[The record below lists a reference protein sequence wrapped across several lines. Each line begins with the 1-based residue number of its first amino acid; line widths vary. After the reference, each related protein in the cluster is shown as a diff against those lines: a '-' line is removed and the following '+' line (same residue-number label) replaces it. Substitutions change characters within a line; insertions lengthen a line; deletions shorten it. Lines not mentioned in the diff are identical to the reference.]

1 MNPLAIGLIALGIV
15 LLLFGVFSLM
25 KNKRTTG
32 WVLSIAGLLAIAA
45 PFLISYFLAR

>member
-15 LLLFGVFSLM
+15 LLLFGIFSLV

-32 WVLSIAGLLAIAA
+32 LALSVMGLLAIAA

>member
-1 MNPLAIGLIALGIV
+1 MNPIALGLIILGIV

-25 KNKRTTG
+25 KNKRTAG
-32 WVLSIAGLLAIAA
+32 WVLSVMGLLAIAA